1 MEFLIFAAAAL
12 ILAIG
17 FPHWKPTGRL
27 ASSAGQSRLLG
38 LIGIIGHLAGTAAI
52 GWSSGI
58 GAGVAAFLAI
68 PLVASALY
76 SLIVSPLSRS
86 RSAQTGVSAP
96 RPAGRGVARQH

>member
-17 FPHWKPTGRL
+17 FPHWKPAGRL
-27 ASSAGQSRLLG
+27 ASSTGQTRLLG
-38 LIGIIGHLAGTAAI
+38 LIGVIGHLGGTTAI

-68 PLVASALY
+68 PLAASALY
-76 SLIVSPLSRS
+76 SLIVHPFSRS
-86 RSAQTGVSAP
+86 IRAQTGVSAR
-96 RPAGRGVARQH
+96 RPPAHRVARQH